1 MRDNRTMDAAHKL
14 YGGRALCCE
23 PLRAKRNFESP
34 HSKRNFESVHSKPH
48 FGVRELAPAFSA
60 ADSSAVCHSPRRVAA
75 SKSGDEPP
83 HSKRNFGPP
92 HSIKGSIR
100 MTAGVRFSAA
110 SPFRR
115 TPKSFLHG
123 YKCGLVFWFL
133 AFSLWPITP
142 LLAQVSEPSSR
153 KASDADEAG
162 MRLLREKPV
171 AHQSCSAFWNHS
183 AAFIVSQHPQNTIT
197 NIRTAE

>member
-1 MRDNRTMDAAHKL
+1 MNTARKL
-14 YGGRALCCE
+14 RGGRALCCE
-23 PLRAKRNFESP
+23 PLRA
-34 HSKRNFESVHSKPH
+34 KRNFESVHSKPH

-60 ADSSAVCHSPRRVAA
+60 ADSSAVRPSPRRVAA
-75 SKSGDEPP
+75 SKSGDESP
-83 HSKRNFGPP
+83 HSKSSVRTP
-92 HSIKGSIR
+92 
-100 MTAGVRFSAA
+100 AGKALSAA

-115 TPKSFLHG
+115 RPKSFPHG
-123 YKCGLVFWFL
+123 FKCGLVLGFL
-133 AFSLWPITP
+133 AFSLWAITP